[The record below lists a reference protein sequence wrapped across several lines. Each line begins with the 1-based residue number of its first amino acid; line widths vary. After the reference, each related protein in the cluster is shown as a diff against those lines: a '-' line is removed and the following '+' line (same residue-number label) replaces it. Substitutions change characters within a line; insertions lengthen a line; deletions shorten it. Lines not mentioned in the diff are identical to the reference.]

1 MDPRISFSN
10 FVDAQLAIKNEK
22 NNNIYREAPVS
33 SSDFEFSVKNY
44 SMISADEVFFKGMLL
59 PQQCSN
65 KKMVTLRDELLVNDE
80 YDDDEDNNNKV
91 MPPRIPKTASSRW
104 KERLGL
110 TRRGASKKDNKNK
123 NNSSEEKRS
132 TPFDGDHSPE
142 FYYEECLSSGG
153 K

>member
-10 FVDAQLAIKNEK
+10 FVDAKLAIKNEK
-22 NNNIYREAPVS
+22 NNIYREAPVS

-65 KKMVTLRDELLVNDE
+65 KKMVSSTTLREKLLVNDE
-80 YDDDEDNNNKV
+80 YDEGNKV
-91 MPPRIPKTASSRW
+91 VATRIPKTASSRW

-110 TRRGASKKDNKNK
+110 TGRGASKKDKNK
-123 NNSSEEKRS
+123 NSSH
-132 TPFDGDHSPE
+132 GDHNPE
-142 FYYEECLSSGG
+142 FYYEESVSSGVS
-153 K
+153 

>member
-10 FVDAQLAIKNEK
+10 FVDAKLAIKNEK
-22 NNNIYREAPVS
+22 NNIYREAPVS

-65 KKMVTLRDELLVNDE
+65 KKMVNDE
-80 YDDDEDNNNKV
+80 YDEGNKV
-91 MPPRIPKTASSRW
+91 VATRIPKTASSRW

-110 TRRGASKKDNKNK
+110 TGRGASKKDKNK
-123 NNSSEEKRS
+123 NSSH
-132 TPFDGDHSPE
+132 GDHNPVT
-142 FYYEECLSSGG
+142 CLINIDSLSLIITLSIMIYIYMHT
-153 K
+153 KIHY